1 MGKSGCIDN
10 DLGLKKIFEEMN
22 ALSGLA
28 VKAGILENAGEVDG
42 IPIAQYGAY
51 NEYGVP
57 GKDKIWD
64 IPPRPFIRGYVDANR
79 EKINTYTEWLVRQV
93 SEGKITAVEAAEK
106 LGENTRDGI
115 KHFIKDGDFEPNAES
130 TVERKKTNRP
140 LTDTGRMRDSVDYEV
155 VKK

>member
-10 DLGLKKIFEEMN
+10 DLGMKKAIEEMK

-28 VKAGILENAGEVDG
+28 VKAGILESAGEVDG
-42 IPIAQYGAY
+42 VPIAEYATY
-51 NEYGVP
+51 NEYGT
-57 GKDKIWD
+57 KD
-64 IPPRPFIRGYVDANR
+64 IPARPFIRGYVENNR
-79 EKINTYTEWLVRQV
+79 EKINSYKEWLVRQV

-106 LGENTRDGI
+106 LGKNTRDGI
-115 KHFIKDGDFEPNAES
+115 KHYIKDGDFEPNAAV
-130 TVERKKTNRP
+130 TVQRKGTNRP